1 MTDEGHETEQPTT
14 PLLRVLNAD
23 ATPEEVAAVV
33 AVFSALGSGGA
44 EPPRRPVSEWSAKH
58 RRVRVNYSHGP
69 GGWRSSGLPQ
79 R

>member
-1 MTDEGHETEQPTT
+1 MTDENVAQPTQ
-14 PLLRVLNAD
+14 PVLKVLNAD

-33 AVFSALGSGGA
+33 AVFSALGSA
-44 EPPRRPVSEWSAKH
+44 RDEAPRTPVSEWSAKH